1 MLWGSYGAPFQLF
14 LIKSCKLTLHRL
26 QFPYLEDG
34 VNMSS
39 VKKKRKYKIAKHKR
53 KKRSRRDRHKG
64 R

>member
-1 MLWGSYGAPFQLF
+1 MITPLLWN
-14 LIKSCKLTLHRL
+14 LIGET
-26 QFPYLEDG
+26 
-34 VNMSS
+34 MSS